1 MSREI
6 IDREHVGRLMH
17 ESWSR
22 TKRAQG
28 FHGPWDKCPQTFEC
42 CSIVFVE
49 GEKRYMQSKSCGKFH
64 ADLIPWNELPE
75 KQKDINR
82 HAFDDVL
89 PYFERLLAQEREKV
103 REMCASV
110 DELVQLADKHNWDM
124 QANCW
129 IKPQYPWMVAE
140 QAIKSIRQLD
150 LTAPSSREEGQPR
163 AEEVKAVSAAIEKKS
178 IGKLAVDKGGEEKVN
193 G

>member
-28 FHGPWDKCPQTFEC
+28 FHGPSDKCPLNPSGRLQRHRTNATLNNC
-42 CSIVFVE
+42 VCS
-49 GEKRYMQSKSCGKFH
+49 KQH
-64 ADLIPWNELPE
+64 ADLIPWDDLPE

-89 PYFERLLAQEREKV
+89 PYFERLLTDEREKV
-103 REMCASV
+103 REMCAVVCDDMDGWRSWV
-110 DELVQLADKHNWDM
+110 GIPGFAGAPTEADAAAGYLADK
-124 QANCW
+124 
-129 IKPQYPWMVAE
+129 
-140 QAIKSIRQLD
+140 IRQLD
-150 LTAPSSREEGQPR
+150 LTKDLAASSTEER
-163 AEEVKAVSAAIEKKS
+163 KE
-178 IGKLAVDKGGEEKVN
+178 
-193 G
+193 